1 MKDVNRL
8 KYACRKEED
17 KQKACRRV
25 ESPHNSIHVK
35 REQTRFRYMEK
46 RHMPYEQQARDILN
60 L

>member
-1 MKDVNRL
+1 MLVEKKKTNKKLTEEL
-8 KYACRKEED
+8 KAP
-17 KQKACRRV
+17 
-25 ESPHNSIHVK
+25 PHNSIHVK